1 MGEENF
7 RSEETSLLDN
17 PIWSALTT
25 AHSALTVGNVLA
37 RRYPA
42 EIGPLSGTAN
52 STPEA
57 YEALRESTA
66 AGGVAVLFLTT
77 PPEPREGWS
86 VLRTGEIDQMVWRG
100 SELAE
105 REAVGG
111 AVSAGELRPLTV
123 DDAAAMV
130 ELARMTEPGP
140 FEMRTQELGRF
151 FGVMEGGRLLAMAGE
166 RMRMPG
172 FAEVSAVCTHP
183 DARGRG
189 YARRLMLEVMAGAR
203 SGETPLLHVLSSN
216 AAAIRVYE
224 GIGFRR
230 RRGLWFEAL
239 QRS

>member
-1 MGEENF
+1 MGGE
-7 RSEETSLLDN
+7 SLQGEETSLLDN
-17 PIWSALTT
+17 PIWSALTS
-25 AHSALTVGNVLA
+25 AHSALAVGNGLA
-37 RRYPA
+37 RRDPA
-42 EIGPLSGTAN
+42 EIGPLSGTVN

-57 YEALRESTA
+57 YAVLRESTA
-66 AGGVAVLFLTT
+66 ASGVAVLFLTT

-86 VLRTGEIDQMVWRG
+86 VLRAGEIDQMVWRG

-105 REAVGG
+105 REAASV
-111 AVSAGELRPLTV
+111 GELRALTAE
-123 DDAAAMV
+123 DAAAMV

-140 FEMRTQELGRF
+140 FEMRTHELGEF
-151 FGVMEGGRLLAMAGE
+151 FGVVEGGRLLAMAGE

-189 YARRLMLEVMAGAR
+189 YARRLMLEVMAVMVR
-203 SGETPLLHVLSSN
+203 SGETPILHVLSSN

-224 GIGFRR
+224 GLGFRR